1 MTPMTM
7 YTALVAGQQNNAH
20 YPHPH
25 TVTTAADLKAVARLD
40 HVVAEYVGGR
50 RSAGSFVTSN
60 CLVMDVDNSHTE
72 NQADWVTPESLAKR
86 LAGVALMT
94 ATSRNH
100 QRAKG
105 AQSARPRFHVYFP
118 INPVADAEAYAGLK
132 KQLAARFEFFDPNA
146 VDAGRFIYGH
156 DDPSITVAEGERT
169 IDAWLADA
177 VDEDVFAQWDDAT
190 QAIEEGSRNATLSRF
205 AGRLLIRLGTTDE
218 ARALFDRKAAR
229 CNPPLPEAEVEA
241 IWRSATRFAKT
252 VENQPGYL
260 PPEDFEASLDS
271 VRPSDYS
278 DVGQAHALTK
288 AYPDSLRYSEATDWL
303 VYYDGVWYESAP
315 AAQAVAQE
323 LTERQLA
330 EAHELLEDAKDKLAT
345 TGAGTLLG
353 SMSKAKAQTMFN
365 PAQREAFAAFEDAK
379 TYAAYALKRRESRG
393 ITNCLREARPM
404 LLTTPEQLDSDPY
417 LLNTPSGSYDLRIGP
432 ASKRDHDPADLVTKQ
447 TSLDP
452 DTTGA
457 EVWQEALEVF
467 FQGDQELID
476 YVQRI
481 VGLAAIGQVFVEAL
495 VIAYGDGR
503 NGKSTFWNTIA
514 RVLGTY
520 AGNMSADV
528 LTIGGMRNVKPE
540 LAEAKGKRLIISA
553 ESEEGVRMSTSVV
566 KQLASTDQI
575 YAEKKYKAP
584 FAFTPSHTLI
594 LYTNHLPRVGA
605 MDAGIWRRLIVI
617 PFEAK
622 IEGQSDVKNYAAH
635 LYHEAGGAI
644 LTWIMEGAR
653 LIHAE
658 NYHLK
663 APARVVAASAAYREE
678 NNWFAQFLDAHCDL
692 DPGLSERA
700 GDLYQTY
707 RAWAMSTSG
716 WARPMVDFN
725 ATVEHHGFVRKKMK
739 SGIRVFGLQL
749 KNEFD
754 QQ

>member
-1 MTPMTM
+1 MKAMTM
-7 YTALVAGQQNNAH
+7 FTAQVAGQQNNAH
-20 YPHPH
+20 YPNPH
-25 TVTTAADLKAVARLD
+25 TVITAADLEAVARLD

-72 NQADWVTPESLAKR
+72 ERAEWVTPASLAKR

-100 QRAKG
+100 LKAKG

-118 INPVADAEAYAGLK
+118 INPVTDAEAYAGLK
-132 KQLAARFEFFDPNA
+132 KQLASRFEFFDPNA
-146 VDAGRFIYGH
+146 IDAGRFIYGH
-156 DDPSITVAEGERT
+156 NDPGITVVEGERT

-177 VDEDVFAQWDDAT
+177 VEEDVFAQWDDAT

-205 AGRLLIRLGTTDE
+205 AGRLLIRLGTSDE
-218 ARALFDRKAAR
+218 ARDLFDHKAAR
-229 CNPPLPEAEVEA
+229 CNPPLPEAEVES

-252 VENQPGYL
+252 VENQPGYV
-260 PPEDFEASLDS
+260 PPEDFEASLES
-271 VRPSDYS
+271 VRPADYS
-278 DVGQAHALTK
+278 DVGQAHALAK

-330 EAHELLEDAKDKLAT
+330 EAHELLEDAKDQLAA
-345 TGAGTLLG
+345 TGAAMLLA
-353 SMSKAKAQTMFN
+353 SMSKVKAQAMFN
-365 PAQREAFAAFEDAK
+365 AAQQEAFAAFEDAK

-404 LLTTPEQLDSDPY
+404 LLTTPEQLDADPY
-417 LLNTPSGSYDLRIGP
+417 LLNTPSGTYDLCHGVMSR
-432 ASKRDHDPADLVTKQ
+432 RDHDPADLVTKQ

-457 EVWQEALEVF
+457 DIWQEALEVF
-467 FQGDQELID
+467 FQGDHELIG

-622 IEGQSDVKNYAAH
+622 IEGTSDIKNYADY
-635 LYHEAGGAI
+635 LYTQAGGAI
-644 LTWIMEGAR
+644 LAWIMEGAR

-663 APARVVAASAAYREE
+663 APARVVEASAAYREE
-678 NNWFAQFLDAHCDL
+678 NNWFAQFLDANCDL

-725 ATVEHHGFVRKKMK
+725 ATVEHHGFTRKRTMH
-739 SGIRVFGLQL
+739 GMFVHGLAL

-754 QQ
+754 N

>member
-1 MTPMTM
+1 MNPMTM
-7 YTALVAGQQNNAH
+7 YTATVAGQHNNAH
-20 YPHPH
+20 YPNQH
-25 TVTTAADLKAVARLD
+25 TVATADELQAVARLD
-40 HVVAEYVGGR
+40 HVAAQYVDGR
-50 RSAGSFVTSN
+50 RSAASFVTSN
-60 CLVMDVDNSHTE
+60 CLVLDVDNSHTDAPSE
-72 NQADWVTPESLAKR
+72 WITPETLAEQ
-86 LAGVALMT
+86 LPGVALMT

-100 QRAKG
+100 LKAKG
-105 AQSARPRFHVYFP
+105 AQSARPRFHAYFP
-118 INPVADAEAYAGLK
+118 ITPIQDAGEYAGLK
-132 KQLAARFEFFDPNA
+132 KHVAARFGFFDPNA

-156 DDPSITVAEGERT
+156 DTPEITAVDGAQN
-169 IDAWLADA
+169 IDTWIEQT
-177 VDEDVFAQWDDAT
+177 VDEDLFAQWDEAT
-190 QAIEEGSRNATLSRF
+190 QSIEEGSRNATLSRF
-205 AGRLLIRLGTTDE
+205 AGRLLIRLGRTAE

-252 VENQPGYL
+252 VENTPGYV
-260 PPEDFEASLDS
+260 PPEDYEAGLES
-271 VRPSDYS
+271 VRPADYS
-278 DVGQAHALTK
+278 DVGQAQALCQ
-288 AYPDSLRYSEATDWL
+288 AYPDTLRYSEATDWL

-323 LTERQLA
+323 LTECQLT
-330 EAHELLEDAKDKLAT
+330 EAKELLEDAKDQLAS
-345 TGAGTLLG
+345 TGAAALLA
-353 SMSKAKAQTMFN
+353 SMSKAKAQAMFS
-365 PAQREAFAAFEDAK
+365 PVQREAFAAFEDAK
-379 TYAAYALKRRESRG
+379 TYASYALKRRESRG
-393 ITNCLREARPM
+393 ISNCLKEARPM
-404 LLTTPEQLDSDPY
+404 LLTTPEQLDADPY
-417 LLNTPSGSYDLRIGP
+417 LLNTPSATYDLRVGP
-432 ASKRDHDPADLVTKQ
+432 ASKRDHDPADLLTKQ
-447 TSLDP
+447 TSLNPNED
-452 DTTGA
+452 GA
-457 EVWQEALEVF
+457 DLWEEALAVF
-467 FQGDQELID
+467 FQGDHELID

-514 RVLGTY
+514 RVLGSY

-622 IEGQSDVKNYAAH
+622 IEGSSDVKNYADY
-635 LYHEAGGAI
+635 LYKEAGGAI
-644 LTWIMEGAR
+644 LAWIMEGAR

-658 NYHLK
+658 NYRLK
-663 APARVVAASAAYREE
+663 QPARVIAASAAYREE
-678 NNWFAQFLDAHCDL
+678 NNWFAQFLDAHCDI
-692 DPGLSERA
+692 DPAASERA

>member
-1 MTPMTM
+1 MKAMTM
-7 YTALVAGQQNNAH
+7 FTAQVAGQHNNAH
-20 YPHPH
+20 YPNPH
-25 TVTTAADLKAVARLD
+25 TVTTAADLEAVARLD
-40 HVVAEYVGGR
+40 HVVAQYVGGR
-50 RSAGSFVTSN
+50 RSAGNFVTSN

-72 NQADWVTPESLAKR
+72 NQAEWLTPASLTNR

-100 QRAKG
+100 QRTKG

-118 INPVADAEAYAGLK
+118 INPVTDAEAYAGLK

-146 VDAGRFIYGH
+146 IDAGRFIYGH
-156 DDPSITVAEGERT
+156 NDPSITVVEGERT
-169 IDAWLADA
+169 IDAWLVNA
-177 VDEDVFAQWDDAT
+177 VDEDIFAQWDDAT
-190 QAIEEGSRNATLSRF
+190 QSIEEGSRNATLSRF
-205 AGRLLIRLGTTDE
+205 AGRLLIRLGVTDE

-229 CNPPLPEAEVEA
+229 CNPPLPEAEVES

-252 VENQPGYL
+252 VENQPGYV
-260 PPEDFEASLDS
+260 PPEDFEASIDS
-271 VRPSDYS
+271 VRPADYS
-278 DVGQAHALTK
+278 DVGQAHILAK

-303 VYYDGVWYESAP
+303 VYDDGVWYESAP

-323 LTERQLA
+323 LTERQLT
-330 EAHELLEDAKDKLAT
+330 EAHELLEEAKDQLAA
-345 TGAGTLLG
+345 TGAAMLLA
-353 SMSKAKAQTMFN
+353 SMSKAKAQAMFN
-365 PAQREAFAAFEDAK
+365 AAQRDAFAAFEDAK
-379 TYAAYALKRRESRG
+379 TYAAYALKRRESRA
-393 ITNCLREARPM
+393 ITNCLKEARPM
-404 LLTTPEQLDSDPY
+404 LLTTPERLDADPY
-417 LLNTPSGSYDLRIGP
+417 LLNTPSGIYDLRHG
-432 ASKRDHDPADLVTKQ
+432 ATSRRDHDPADLVTKQ

-452 DTTGA
+452 DTASA
-457 EVWQEALEVF
+457 EIWQEALEVF
-467 FQGDQELID
+467 FQGDTELIA

-605 MDAGIWRRLIVI
+605 MDSGIWRRLIVI

-622 IEGQSDVKNYAAH
+622 IEGDSDIKNYADY
-635 LYHEAGGAI
+635 LYTKAGGAI
-644 LTWIMEGAR
+644 LSWIMEGAR

-658 NYHLK
+658 DYHLK
-663 APARVVAASAAYREE
+663 APARVVEASAAYREE
-678 NNWFAQFLDAHCDL
+678 NNWFAQFLDANCDL

-700 GDLYQTY
+700 GDLYQAY

-725 ATVEHHGFVRKKMK
+725 ATVEHHGFTRKKTMH
-739 SGIRVFGLQL
+739 GMFVHGLSL

-754 QQ
+754 N

>member
-1 MTPMTM
+1 MKAMTM
-7 YTALVAGQQNNAH
+7 FTATVAGQQNNAH
-20 YPHPH
+20 YPNPH
-25 TVTTAADLKAVARLD
+25 TVTTAADLEAVARLD
-40 HVVAEYVGGR
+40 HVVAEYLGSR
-50 RSAGSFVTSN
+50 RSAASFVTSN
-60 CLVMDVDNSHTE
+60 CLVLDVDNAHSDDEAT
-72 NQADWVTPESLAKR
+72 WVTPETLAEQ

-118 INPVADAEAYAGLK
+118 IAPVADAEAYAGMK

-146 VDAGRFIYGH
+146 IDAGRFIYGH
-156 DDPSITVAEGERT
+156 NDPSVTVVEGERT

-218 ARALFDRKAAR
+218 ARDLFDRKAAR
-229 CNPPLPEAEVEA
+229 CNPPLPEAEVES

-252 VENQPGYL
+252 VENQPGYV
-260 PPEDFEASLDS
+260 PPADFEASLDS
-271 VRPSDYS
+271 VRPADYS
-278 DVGQAHALTK
+278 DVGQAHALAK

-315 AAQAVAQE
+315 AAQAIAQE
-323 LTERQLA
+323 LTDRQLA
-330 EAHELLEDAKDKLAT
+330 EAHALLEDAKDQLAA
-345 TGAGTLLG
+345 TGAAMLLA
-353 SMSKAKAQTMFN
+353 SMSKAKAQAMFN
-365 PAQREAFAAFEDAK
+365 TAQQEAFAAFEDAK
-379 TYAAYALKRRESRG
+379 TYVAYALKRRESRG
-393 ITNCLREARPM
+393 ITNCLKEARPM
-404 LLTTPEQLDSDPY
+404 LLTTPEQLDADPY
-417 LLNTPSGSYDLRIGP
+417 LLNTPSGTYDLRHGA
-432 ASKRDHDPADLVTKQ
+432 ASRRDHDPADLVTKQ

-452 DTTGA
+452 GTDGA
-457 EVWQEALEVF
+457 HLWQEALGVF
-467 FQGDQELID
+467 FQGDAELIA

-622 IEGQSDVKNYAAH
+622 IEGASDIKNYADY
-635 LYHEAGGAI
+635 LYTQAGGAI
-644 LTWIMEGAR
+644 LAWIMEGAR

-658 NYHLK
+658 DYHLK
-663 APARVVAASAAYREE
+663 APARVVEASAAYREE
-678 NNWFAQFLDAHCDL
+678 NNWFAQFLDANCDL

-700 GDLYQTY
+700 GDLYQAY

-725 ATVEHHGFVRKKMK
+725 ATVEHHGFTRKRTMH
-739 SGIRVFGLQL
+739 GMFVHGLAL

-754 QQ
+754 N